1 MWINK
6 EIRITRD
13 INLKFTAFEVRKWIQ
28 EKQLPVENSSF
39 YWLIDIKSQ
48 SKIVYK
54 NTFLNM
60 FFIPTQK
67 DVNGDVDIWTEL

>member
-48 SKIVYK
+48 SKNY
-54 NTFLNM
+54 L
-60 FFIPTQK
+60 
-67 DVNGDVDIWTEL
+67 